1 MIKALY
7 YFLPALIANMVPV
20 LVKRVELFNY
30 PVHKKWFGTHKTV
43 RGIFFAVLSGFSV
56 YLLQYLL
63 FIKDVTSSISIINY
77 ADTTLLLGLLL
88 PLGAILGDLFESFVK
103 RRLKI
108 KEGKDWYPYD
118 QLDFVLGA
126 LILSAPLYVLQGP
139 NLFQIIIFAP
149 LLSYILGKLA
159 IRYMW
164 K

>member
-103 RRLKI
+103 RRLNI

-118 QLDFVLGA
+118 QFDFVLGA

-139 NLFQIIIFAP
+139 TLFQIIIFAP

>member
-103 RRLKI
+103 RRLNI
-108 KEGKDWYPYD
+108 KEG
-118 QLDFVLGA
+118 
-126 LILSAPLYVLQGP
+126 
-139 NLFQIIIFAP
+139 
-149 LLSYILGKLA
+149 
-159 IRYMW
+159 
-164 K
+164 